1 MKKRLRILVGGMVL
15 AAMMASGA
23 WALEIDYDLVTIPN
37 DGTWEDVTVDHS
49 RDTSTKIKA
58 YGYLQLDF
66 PATDENTSVVRIFA
80 DENTYIG
87 MNAVDVMYVNEN
99 QETDVKTIYVN
110 VYDASKPE
118 NLYAFQTGSKV
129 KLGWANTQSYYFQI
143 QYRVK
148 GGKWKTAAK
157 KYSIEENFAT
167 EGRSYTFKNLK
178 AGKTYQF
185 RLRPVTPCYE
195 WGTKYGPWSDVI
207 TYKMK

>member
-1 MKKRLRILVGGMVL
+1 MKKRLRILVGGMIL
-15 AAMMASGA
+15 AAMMASSA

-195 WGTKYGPWSDVI
+195 WGTKYGPWSDAI
-207 TYKMK
+207 TYKVK

>member
-37 DGTWEDVTVDHS
+37 DGTWEDVTVDYS
-49 RDTSTKIKA
+49 REGFAKVRGD
-58 YGYLQLDF
+58 GYLHLEF
-66 PATDENTSVVRIFA
+66 LKSDENTAVVRISA
-80 DENTYIG
+80 DQNTYVG
-87 MNAVDVMYVNEN
+87 VNAVDVMYLDEN

-110 VYDASKPE
+110 VYDASKPADVQA
-118 NLYAFQTGSKV
+118 YQTGSKV
-129 KLGWANTQSYYFQI
+129 KLEWANTQSYYYQI

-157 KYSIEENFAT
+157 KYSIEADFQT

-178 AGKTYQF
+178 QGRTYQF

-195 WGTKYGPWSDVI
+195 WGTKYGQWSDVI

>member
-15 AAMMASGA
+15 AAMMVSSA
-23 WALEIDYDLVTIPN
+23 WALELDYDLVTIPN
-37 DGTWEDVTVDHS
+37 DGTWEEVTVDHS
-49 RDTSTKIKA
+49 RDTSAKIKA

-110 VYDASKPE
+110 VYDVSKPS
-118 NLYAFQTGSKV
+118 NLHAFQTGSKV

-157 KYSIEENFAT
+157 KYSIEENIAT

-178 AGKTYQF
+178 AGQTYQF

-207 TYKMK
+207 TYKVK